1 MCARDST
8 ILISSLRIRPVLV
21 DSASTLATSGDREP
35 NSPVASARSNAAVRL
50 NFSCPRSSSKASM
63 SGTASE
69 TSRIS
74 RSIGCRAVTWWR
86 MCVRM
91 AFGIS
96 GRLPRRRRSTLRSP
110 RRNHG
115 QMLERHHGAVVER
128 DSSLGRDLPNIV
140 SVQRVQMQHGAE
152 TRDVRVDRCEW
163 WIDPIG
169 GDDNSEVVTLDKL
182 FQGTDFIGGQSL
194 RVRDHHNRVGGD
206 VMRDCGDHGSVTR
219 FDSLPYHPR
228 HLGPSAGIGP
238 GDEQAQWRCS
248 QVDVRAKVLR

>member
-1 MCARDST
+1 MTESARRQAVSRSPLRAETWAYSSVSATPRGSIEFTRRKRSAATAGVLASTASRSTPVRSRWRIPESKSLRAVSISRVLVCARDST

-96 GRLPRRRRSTLRSP
+96 GRPAEAAAKYASIAPKEPPDRCSSATTARSSSGTLRSAAIFRISFRFNGFRCNTVP
-110 RRNHG
+110 K
-115 QMLERHHGAVVER
+115 LEMFE
-128 DSSLGRDLPNIV
+128 
-140 SVQRVQMQHGAE
+140 
-152 TRDVRVDRCEW
+152 
-163 WIDPIG
+163 
-169 GDDNSEVVTLDKL
+169 
-182 FQGTDFIGGQSL
+182 
-194 RVRDHHNRVGGD
+194 
-206 VMRDCGDHGSVTR
+206 
-219 FDSLPYHPR
+219 
-228 HLGPSAGIGP
+228 
-238 GDEQAQWRCS
+238 
-248 QVDVRAKVLR
+248 

>member
-1 MCARDST
+1 
-8 ILISSLRIRPVLV
+8 
-21 DSASTLATSGDREP
+21 
-35 NSPVASARSNAAVRL
+35 
-50 NFSCPRSSSKASM
+50 
-63 SGTASE
+63 
-69 TSRIS
+69 
-74 RSIGCRAVTWWR
+74 
-86 MCVRM
+86 M

-96 GRLPRRRRSTLRSP
+96 GAACRGGGEVRFDRPEGTT
-110 RRNHG
+110 G

-194 RVRDHHNRVGGD
+194 RVRDHHIA
-206 VMRDCGDHGSVTR
+206 
-219 FDSLPYHPR
+219 
-228 HLGPSAGIGP
+228 SAGRH
-238 GDEQAQWRCS
+238 A
-248 QVDVRAKVLR
+248 